1 MRIAIMGSG
10 GVGGY
15 FGARLAA
22 AGCDV
27 HFVARGAHLQAMRQ
41 HGLKVSSRLGEVIIK
56 PVAVTDDP
64 ASIGPVDYV
73 LFAVKLWA
81 AEAAARACA
90 PLVSAQTTVIPFL
103 NGVETPALLAQVLG
117 AQHVAGGVAYIA
129 STIAEPGHIEHTGEF
144 AKLRFGEL
152 DGGRSPRL
160 ERLRETCLQAGIDG
174 DIAPD
179 IQRALWEKYVFLS
192 SLSGW
197 TSVTRRSI
205 GPIRDDPVIRPLIET
220 AMRETWTLGR
230 ALGVDLPDDCVARQ
244 MATIDS
250 LPAEM
255 KSSMLHD
262 LEHARRL
269 EAPWL
274 CGGVARMAAELDLGA
289 PVNATLYAALRPYCG
304 D

>member
-27 HFVARGAHLQAMRQ
+27 HFIARGAHLQAMRQ
-41 HGLKVSSRLGEVIIK
+41 HGLKVSSRLGDVIIK
-56 PVAVTDDP
+56 PAAVSDDP

-73 LFAVKLWA
+73 LFAVKLWD
-81 AEAAARACA
+81 AEVAARACA
-90 PLVSAQTTVIPFL
+90 PLVSGSTTVIPFL
-103 NGVETPALLAQVLG
+103 NGVETPALLARVLG
-117 AQHVAGGVAYIA
+117 AQHVVGGVAYIA
-129 STIAEPGHIEHTGEF
+129 STIAEPGHVEHTGEF

-152 DGGRSPRL
+152 DGGRSLRL

-174 DIAPD
+174 DIATD
-179 IQRALWEKYVFLS
+179 IYRALWEKYVFLA

-197 TSVTRRSI
+197 TSVTRQPI
-205 GPIRDDPVIRPLIET
+205 GPIRHEPAIRPLLEA
-220 AMRETWTLGR
+220 AMQETWALGR
-230 ALGVDLPDDCVARQ
+230 AMGVKLADDCVARQ
-244 MATIDS
+244 MATIDA

-262 LEHARRL
+262 LEHGRRL

-274 CGGVARMAAELDLGA
+274 CGGVARLARENGLSV
-289 PVNATLYAALRPYCG
+289 PVNATLYAALKPYCG